1 MVDLKIVKFIATLE
15 VVMTTI
21 TVPMFSASASTYLFR
36 NAVEDDNRYVLISEH
51 GSDVVAELSVPL
63 RTFRLA

>member
-1 MVDLKIVKFIATLE
+1 
-15 VVMTTI
+15 MTTI